1 MTDERW
7 QTGPVMLALGTIWTF
22 AANNP
27 TEFVAMLMSVLGG
40 VIMLVKYA
48 EERKRRNEE
57 HRLKIELLRKK
68 LDE

>member
-48 EERKRRNEE
+48 DERKRKNEE

>member
-40 VIMLVKYA
+40 VIMLVKYVD
-48 EERKRRNEE
+48 ERNRKNEE

>member
-40 VIMLVKYA
+40 VVMLVKYV

-57 HRLKIELLRKK
+57 HRLKIELLQKK

>member
-40 VIMLVKYA
+40 VIMLVKYVD
-48 EERKRRNEE
+48 ERKRKNEE

>member
-27 TEFVAMLMSVLGG
+27 AEFVAMLMSVLGG
-40 VIMLVKYA
+40 VIMLVKYVD
-48 EERKRRNEE
+48 ERKRKNEE